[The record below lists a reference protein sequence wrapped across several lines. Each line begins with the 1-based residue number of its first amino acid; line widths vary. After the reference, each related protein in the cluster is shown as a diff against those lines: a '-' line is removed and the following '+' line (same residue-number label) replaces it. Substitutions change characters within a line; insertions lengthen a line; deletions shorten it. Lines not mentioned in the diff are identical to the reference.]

1 MDLVIDLLENK
12 INLNKEDSVVVGVSS
27 GPDSM
32 CLLYILLELRKK
44 RGFQIIVAHINHN
57 KREESREEEEFLKKY
72 CKDNDVT
79 FESMKIENYGHDNFH
94 QEARKIRYDFY
105 KKLIDKYNAP
115 YLMTAHHGDD
125 LIETILMRL
134 VRGSTLSGYKGIP
147 LISDMETYKIIR
159 PLLYLTK
166 DDIETFDK
174 VNKIPYRV
182 DKSNFSFKYTRNRY
196 RHEILPFLKEEA
208 SNVHLKFLKFSNL
221 LNECNNYIEKVVDNA
236 YNSIY
241 KEGKV
246 DVLEFKSLD
255 VFIQKLLLEHIL
267 LDVYDDL
274 TKIESKHI
282 DIILKLINSGKSG
295 SKISLPKGVEVIL
308 DYDFLIFKKELNKKE
323 EYELELK
330 DGVVIPN
337 GMKFIKYEG
346 NENGNDTMHINS
358 KDVKLPL
365 YVRNKRNGDII
376 ELKGTNGYKK
386 VSSIL
391 IDKKVS
397 SYKRDGYPVVVD
409 SEDKIIWVPN
419 LKKSKYDSQNREKC
433 DIIYKCL

>member
-94 QEARKIRYDFY
+94 QEARNIRYDFY

-255 VFIQKLLLEHIL
+255 IFIQKLLLEKIL
-267 LDVYDDL
+267 QDVYDDL

-295 SKISLPKGVEVIL
+295 NKISLPKGVEVIL

-323 EYELELK
+323 EYKIELK

-346 NENGNDTMHINS
+346 NENGNDTLHLNS

-419 LKKSKYDSQNREKC
+419 LKKSKYDSQNSKKC

>member
-72 CKDNDVT
+72 CVDNDVT

-246 DVLEFKSLD
+246 DVLEFKNLD
-255 VFIQKLLLEHIL
+255 IFIQKLLLEKIL
-267 LDVYDDL
+267 LDVYHDL

-308 DYDFLIFKKELNKKE
+308 DYDYLIFKKELNKKE

-330 DGVVIPN
+330 DGLVIPN

-409 SEDKIIWVPN
+409 SDDRIIWVPN

>member
-12 INLNKEDSVVVGVSS
+12 INLNKEDSVVVWVSS

-72 CKDNDVT
+72 CLDNDVT

-94 QEARKIRYDFY
+94 QEARNIRYDFY

-147 LISDMETYKIIR
+147 LISDMDTYKIIR

-246 DVLEFKSLD
+246 DILEFKSLD
-255 VFIQKLLLEHIL
+255 IFIEKLLLENNNVKMSTKLVL
-267 LDVYDDL
+267 LPEYLIVKANNEYD
-274 TKIESKHI
+274 TK
-282 DIILKLINSGKSG
+282 
-295 SKISLPKGVEVIL
+295 
-308 DYDFLIFKKELNKKE
+308 
-323 EYELELK
+323 
-330 DGVVIPN
+330 
-337 GMKFIKYEG
+337 
-346 NENGNDTMHINS
+346 
-358 KDVKLPL
+358 
-365 YVRNKRNGDII
+365 
-376 ELKGTNGYKK
+376 
-386 VSSIL
+386 
-391 IDKKVS
+391 
-397 SYKRDGYPVVVD
+397 
-409 SEDKIIWVPN
+409 
-419 LKKSKYDSQNREKC
+419 
-433 DIIYKCL
+433 

>member
-72 CKDNDVT
+72 CLDNDVT

-147 LISDMETYKIIR
+147 LISDMKTYKIIR

-174 VNKIPYRV
+174 VNKIPYRI

-196 RHEILPFLKEEA
+196 RHEMLPFLKEEA

-255 VFIQKLLLEHIL
+255 IFIQKLLLEHIL

-295 SKISLPKGVEVIL
+295 RKISLPKGVEVIL
-308 DYDFLIFKKELNKKE
+308 DYDFLIFKKELNTKE
-323 EYELELK
+323 EYKMELK
-330 DGVVIPN
+330 DGLVIPN

-376 ELKGTNGYKK
+376 ELKGTNGLKK

-409 SEDKIIWVPN
+409 SENKIIWVPN
-419 LKKSKYDSQNREKC
+419 LKKSKYDSQNSEKC

>member
-44 RGFQIIVAHINHN
+44 IGFKIIVAHINHN
-57 KREESREEEEFLKKY
+57 KREESREEEEFLRKY
-72 CKDNDVT
+72 CLDNDVT

-255 VFIQKLLLEHIL
+255 IFIQKLLLEKIL
-267 LDVYDDL
+267 QDVYDDL

-330 DGVVIPN
+330 DGLVIPN

-409 SEDKIIWVPN
+409 SENKIIWVPN
-419 LKKSKYDSQNREKC
+419 LKKSKYDSQNSKKC

>member
-1 MDLVIDLLENK
+1 
-12 INLNKEDSVVVGVSS
+12 
-27 GPDSM
+27 
-32 CLLYILLELRKK
+32 
-44 RGFQIIVAHINHN
+44 
-57 KREESREEEEFLKKY
+57 
-72 CKDNDVT
+72 
-79 FESMKIENYGHDNFH
+79 
-94 QEARKIRYDFY
+94 
-105 KKLIDKYNAP
+105 
-115 YLMTAHHGDD
+115 MTAHHGDD

-134 VRGSTLSGYKGIP
+134 VRGSSLSGYKGIP
-147 LISDMETYKIIR
+147 LISDMKTYKIIR

-196 RHEILPFLKEEA
+196 RHEMLPFLKEEA

-255 VFIQKLLLEHIL
+255 IFIQKLLLEKIL
-267 LDVYDDL
+267 LDVYHDL
-274 TKIESKHI
+274 NKIESKHI

-308 DYDFLIFKKELNKKE
+308 DYDYLIFKKEIVKKE

-330 DGVVIPN
+330 DGLVIPN

-376 ELKGTNGYKK
+376 ELKGTNGLKK

-409 SEDKIIWVPN
+409 SDDKIIWVPN
-419 LKKSKYDSQNREKC
+419 LKKSKYDSQNSEKC